1 MRIRP
6 LNVTSIMLTHIKET
20 PTLAYA
26 RINIRIRK
34 DISIIRIR
42 PLNRLSECNIDN
54 ADPR

>member
-6 LNVTSIMLTHIKET
+6 LNVTSIMLTHSKET
-20 PTLAYA
+20 PMLAYA
-26 RINIRIRK
+26 RDNIRIRK

-42 PLNRLSECNIDN
+42 PLNRPSECNIDN